1 MNFLKGEYYKM
12 KFDSEKNENKVD
24 YRDITEKRIQDTFK
38 KNSNSIVTSLLEV
51 KENEEVKK
59 ESISIYFESDDIN
72 VLKAVA
78 QIKKT
83 TINKLVLDVLK
94 PVIDATRIDLEDS
107 EDIEKLAKSYDK
119 RKKGRGRKIV
129 K

>member
-1 MNFLKGEYYKM
+1 MSFSKGEYYKM

-94 PVIDATRIDLEDS
+94 PVIYATRIDLEDS
-107 EDIEKLAKSYDK
+107 EDIEKLAKSYDR

>member
-1 MNFLKGEYYKM
+1 M
-12 KFDSEKNENKVD
+12 KFDLEENENKID

>member
-1 MNFLKGEYYKM
+1 M
-12 KFDSEKNENKVD
+12 KFDLEENENKID
-24 YRDITEKRIQDTFK
+24 YRDITEKRIQETFG
-38 KNSNSIVTSLLEV
+38 KNSNNVVTSLLEV

-59 ESISIYFESDDIN
+59 ESVSIYFESEDIN

-94 PVIDATRIDLEDS
+94 PVIYATRIDLEGIQ
-107 EDIEKLAKSYDK
+107 DIEKLAKSYDK
-119 RKKGRGRKIV
+119 RKKGRGRKIE

>member
-1 MNFLKGEYYKM
+1 M

-94 PVIDATRIDLEDS
+94 PVIDTTRIDLEDS

>member
-1 MNFLKGEYYKM
+1 MNFLKGGYYKM
-12 KFDSEKNENKVD
+12 KFDLEENENKVD

-59 ESISIYFESDDIN
+59 ESVSIYFESDDIN

-94 PVIDATRIDLEDS
+94 PVIDATRTDLEGN

-119 RKKGRGRKIV
+119 RKKGRGRKIE

>member
-1 MNFLKGEYYKM
+1 M
-12 KFDSEKNENKVD
+12 KFDLEENENKVD

-38 KNSNSIVTSLLEV
+38 KNSNNIVTSLLEV

-59 ESISIYFESDDIN
+59 ESVSIYFESDDIN

-107 EDIEKLAKSYDK
+107 EDIEKMAKSYDK

>member
-12 KFDSEKNENKVD
+12 KFDLEENGNKID
-24 YRDITEKRIQDTFK
+24 YRDITEKRIQETFK
-38 KNSNSIVTSLLEV
+38 KNSNDIVSSLLEL

-59 ESISIYFESDDIN
+59 ESVSIYFESEDIN

-94 PVIDATRIDLEDS
+94 PVINATKIDLEGS

-119 RKKGRGRKIV
+119 RKKGRGRKIE

>member
-1 MNFLKGEYYKM
+1 M

>member
-12 KFDSEKNENKVD
+12 KFDSEKNGNKVD

-107 EDIEKLAKSYDK
+107 EDIEKLAKSYDR

>member
-12 KFDSEKNENKVD
+12 KFDLEENENKID
-24 YRDITEKRIQDTFK
+24 YRDITEKRIQETFG
-38 KNSNSIVTSLLEV
+38 KNSNNIVTSLLEV
-51 KENEEVKK
+51 KENEEIKK
-59 ESISIYFESDDIN
+59 ESVSIYFESEDIN

-94 PVIDATRIDLEDS
+94 PVIDATRTDLEGS

-119 RKKGRGRKIV
+119 RKRGRGRKIE

>member
-1 MNFLKGEYYKM
+1 MSFSKGEYYNM
-12 KFDSEKNENKVD
+12 KFDLEENENKID

-38 KNSNSIVTSLLEV
+38 RNSNSIVTSLLEL

-59 ESISIYFESDDIN
+59 ESVSIYFESDDIS

-94 PVIDATRIDLEDS
+94 PVIDATRADLEGS
-107 EDIEKLAKSYDK
+107 EDIEKLAKSYDR
-119 RKKGRGRKIV
+119 RKKGRGRKIE

>member
-1 MNFLKGEYYKM
+1 M

-24 YRDITEKRIQDTFK
+24 YRDITENRIQDTFK

-94 PVIDATRIDLEDS
+94 PVIDTTRIDLEDS

>member
-1 MNFLKGEYYKM
+1 M
-12 KFDSEKNENKVD
+12 KFDLEENENKVD

-38 KNSNSIVTSLLEV
+38 KNSNNIVTSLLEV

-59 ESISIYFESDDIN
+59 ESVSIYFESDDIN

>member
-1 MNFLKGEYYKM
+1 M
-12 KFDSEKNENKVD
+12 KFDSEKNGNKVD

-107 EDIEKLAKSYDK
+107 EDIEKLAKSYDR

>member
-1 MNFLKGEYYKM
+1 M
-12 KFDSEKNENKVD
+12 KFDLEENENKVD

-59 ESISIYFESDDIN
+59 ESVSIYFESDDIN

-94 PVIDATRIDLEDS
+94 PVIAATRADLEGN

-119 RKKGRGRKIV
+119 RKKGRGRKIE

>member
-1 MNFLKGEYYKM
+1 MNFSKGEYYKM

>member
-1 MNFLKGEYYKM
+1 MNFSKGEYYKM

-94 PVIDATRIDLEDS
+94 PVIDTTRIDLEDS

>member
-1 MNFLKGEYYKM
+1 MNFSKGEYYKM
-12 KFDSEKNENKVD
+12 KFDLEENENKVD

-38 KNSNSIVTSLLEV
+38 KNSNNIVTSLLEV

-59 ESISIYFESDDIN
+59 ESVSIYFESDDIN

>member
-1 MNFLKGEYYKM
+1 M
-12 KFDSEKNENKVD
+12 KFDLEENENKVD

-38 KNSNSIVTSLLEV
+38 KNSNNIVTSLLEV

-59 ESISIYFESDDIN
+59 ESVSIYFESDDIN

-94 PVIDATRIDLEDS
+94 PVIDATRMDLEDS

>member
-1 MNFLKGEYYKM
+1 MNFLKGEYYNM
-12 KFDSEKNENKVD
+12 KFDLEENENKID

-38 KNSNSIVTSLLEV
+38 RNSNSIVTSLLEL

-59 ESISIYFESDDIN
+59 ESVSIYFESDDIS

-94 PVIDATRIDLEDS
+94 PIIDATRADLEGN
-107 EDIEKLAKSYDK
+107 EDIEKLAKSYDR
-119 RKKGRGRKIV
+119 RKKGRGRKIE

>member
-1 MNFLKGEYYKM
+1 MNFSKGEYYKM
-12 KFDSEKNENKVD
+12 KFDLEENENKVD

-38 KNSNSIVTSLLEV
+38 KNSNNIVTSLLEV

-59 ESISIYFESDDIN
+59 ESVSIYFESDDIN

-107 EDIEKLAKSYDK
+107 EDIEKMAKSYDK

>member
-1 MNFLKGEYYKM
+1 MNFSKGEYYKM

-94 PVIDATRIDLEDS
+94 PVIDTTRIDLEDS

-119 RKKGRGRKIV
+119 RKKGRG
-129 K
+129 